1 MFKDFLSERQ
11 PIVERVLT
19 NALTNKQLSHA
30 YLFMGS
36 KGTKMLETAKWMAQ
50 SLICP
55 HANPHACEVCDVCR
69 RIEENSYSDMI
80 ILDGTK
86 TSIKKD
92 DVLSLQ
98 EKFSK
103 TALEGYGQKFYILN
117 GADNATPEALNS
129 LLKFL
134 EEPSGQDMTAFLIS
148 EKPER
153 LLETI
158 VSRCQ
163 SLSFRAQNRFE
174 LMDELED
181 SELDPYE
188 LNLISQIVNDKDEMV
203 SMLENE
209 DTKHSLNLFGLFIEE
224 YSKASY
230 LGELFIQN
238 HVLKKKESP
247 AQERARLTL
256 FLNIG
261 MMFFKDVLFQTETT
275 SKIWKQ
281 RMLALPSSFNTL
293 LAFTLFNDSI
303 HKITTNANLSL
314 IIDALIYQLKED
326 KA

>member
-1 MFKDFLSERQ
+1 MFKDFLSMRQ

-19 NALTNKQLSHA
+19 NALTTHQASHA
-30 YLFMGS
+30 YLFVGPKGS
-36 KGTKMLETAKWMAQ
+36 KMLETAKWFAK

-55 HANPHACEVCDVCR
+55 NAAPHACEACDVCR
-69 RIEENSYSDMI
+69 RIEDDIFSDLI

-92 DVLSLQ
+92 DVLNLQ
-98 EKFSK
+98 EKFAK
-103 TALEGYGQKFYILN
+103 TALEGYGKKFYIIN

-134 EEPSGQDMTAFLIS
+134 EEPSGLDTTAILIS

-163 SLSFRAQNRFE
+163 TLTFRAQNRQE
-174 LMDELED
+174 LLDDIED
-181 SELDPYE
+181 SDLDPYE
-188 LNLISQIVNDKDEMV
+188 LDLISQIVNDKDEM
-203 SMLENE
+203 LALLRND
-209 DTKHSLNLFGLFIEE
+209 DTKHSLNLFGVFIDE
-224 YSKASY
+224 YSKAPY

-247 AQERARLTL
+247 AQDRARLTL

-261 MMFFKDVLFQTETT
+261 MMFFKDVLFQTSTP
-275 SKIWKQ
+275 SKVWGR
-281 RMLALPSSFNTL
+281 RMRELPNHFNTL

-314 IIDALIYQLKED
+314 VVDSLIYQLKENE
-326 KA
+326 A